1 MPSMK
6 SVFSKY
12 KKLLLATLAIFFM
25 LPLSVVAQRRS
36 PNNLPTYDQQP
47 YHFGF
52 ILGVNQMSFDIDY
65 LKNYQLVEHGSDESN
80 NAWDEN
86 WHDGYTY
93 YVVGVEAKPTPGFS
107 VGIVGS
113 LRLGKYFDLR
123 LVPTLSFGRRDLQYH
138 MYCDSLVNSPKTNNG
153 FYLIK
158 STNALWDAVIVEF
171 PLNVKYKSKRFN
183 NFAAYI
189 MGGANFKFDATGRKN
204 TNKNNDDQIIKVKTR
219 LFDVAAEIGAGVDF
233 YNPYFKFGIEIKMGW
248 GLLNVLEKENQIL
261 DSSFDKLRNNSFQIS
276 LTFE

>member
-1 MPSMK
+1 MK
-6 SVFSKY
+6 SGFSKY
-12 KKLLLATLAIFFM
+12 NKLLLTAAVMLLLLPQDIF
-25 LPLSVVAQRRS
+25 AQRKS
-36 PNNLPTYDQQP
+36 PQNLPTYDQQP

-52 ILGVNQMSFDIDY
+52 ILGLNQMSFNVDY
-65 LKNYQLVEHGSDESN
+65 VKGYQLIEHSSDQSN

-93 YVVGVEAKPTPGFS
+93 YVVGVEAKTTPGFT

-138 MYCDSLVNSPKTNNG
+138 MYCDSLVNSPKTDNG

-158 STNALWDAVIVEF
+158 SSNAMWDAVIIEF

-183 NFAAYI
+183 NFAAYV
-189 MGGANFKFDATGRKN
+189 MGGANFKIDATGRKN
-204 TNKNNDDQIIKVKTR
+204 TNKNNENQIVKVKTK

-233 YNPYFKFGIEIKMGW
+233 YNQYFKFGIEIKMGW
-248 GLLNVLEKENQIL
+248 GLLNVLDKENQIL
-261 DSSFDKLRNNSFQIS
+261 DSSFDKLRNNTLQIS